1 MKKLILLALLTTA
14 LVSCKK
20 EEVKPTPAPAPTEN
34 EACKCGVIQDLYH
47 LGGGKWKIWV
57 QNNCSANVKSFDV
70 NWHYEEGTIH
80 CADKSW

>member
-1 MKKLILLALLTTA
+1 MRRLILFALLTSTV
-14 LVSCKK
+14 LSCKK
-20 EEVKPTPAPAPTEN
+20 EEVKPTAPVPTEN

-70 NWHYEEGTIH
+70 NWHYAEGTIH